1 MALPH
6 EGIIKVSG
14 VRKKIQI
21 FLSGLPCKPYGLYCQ
36 PDVVNNNLIILPG
49 RSNLDEQN

>member
-6 EGIIKVSG
+6 EGVRKVSG

-21 FLSGLPCKPYGLYCQ
+21 FLSELACKQYGLYCQ
-36 PDVVNNNLIILPG
+36 PDVVNNNLIIFPG
-49 RSNLDEQN
+49 RSTLDEQH